1 MSAGGRH
8 LSGAEALMWSLDDEP
23 ALRSTFLSVSLLDHA
38 LDLDRFRA
46 RLARAVATVGILRQ
60 RSRHPSSR

>member
-46 RLARAVATVGILRQ
+46 AEVPSASAHAIPRRANG
-60 RSRHPSSR
+60 RSTCA